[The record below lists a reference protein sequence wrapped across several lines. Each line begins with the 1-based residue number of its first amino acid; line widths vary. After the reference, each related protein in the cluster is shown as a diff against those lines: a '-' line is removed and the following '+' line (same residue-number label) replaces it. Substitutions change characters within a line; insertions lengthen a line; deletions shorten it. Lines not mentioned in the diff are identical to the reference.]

1 MADLQS
7 FEVADGDTFG
17 DLLSAD
23 RIRSRQPIK
32 VGMLSGGF
40 FEYWRMYPE
49 TLKEAVPLLRRVGR
63 VLMVRNRSGSNFI
76 DRKTPLSGN
85 YLFCV
90 AAGSTLVSA
99 CGSSLMEPGSCAAI

>member
-7 FEVADGDTFG
+7 FEVAEGDTFG

-32 VGMLSGGF
+32 VGLLAGGF

-49 TLKEAVPLLRRVGR
+49 TLKEAVLKDSGVVLDRLSANHEVVFPGLVDDDGR
-63 VLMVRNRSGSNFI
+63 VFHTVEVCLDSCLSSRPCRAKRSRLN
-76 DRKTPLSGN
+76 
-85 YLFCV
+85 
-90 AAGSTLVSA
+90 
-99 CGSSLMEPGSCAAI
+99 SL